1 MKKGLLIF
9 CLLFSIVGFAQ
20 SKKIIPVSKR
30 TIDSLGKIAPPPY
43 IMKQELPK
51 NHIIVTDTLRNKVDT
66 ILVLLEHDMIDIKK
80 SKKK

>member
-1 MKKGLLIF
+1 MKNALLIL

-30 TIDSLGKIAPPPY
+30 VIDSLMKIAPPPY
-43 IMKQELPK
+43 LTKQELPK
-51 NHIIVTDTLRNKVDT
+51 NCIIVTDTLRNKVDT
-66 ILVLLEHDMIDIKK
+66 ILVLLEEDMIDIKK